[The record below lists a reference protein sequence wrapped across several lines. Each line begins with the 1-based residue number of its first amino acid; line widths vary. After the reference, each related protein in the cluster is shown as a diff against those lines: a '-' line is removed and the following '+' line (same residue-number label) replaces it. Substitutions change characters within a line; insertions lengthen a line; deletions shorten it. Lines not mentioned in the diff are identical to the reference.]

1 MHRQTA
7 YLHRIAVGV
16 LSQRLNGVVMLKIFE
31 GIFWVAVVLFG
42 AMIAYLVLGK
52 AFPVLLA
59 YGTATLAHEAAM
71 DMLPRHGIIRSERA
85 VKAASFVIAAAF
97 FIPIAYYGWQM
108 VPNLSN
114 RMDSPSCYGRG
125 CD

>member
-1 MHRQTA
+1 
-7 YLHRIAVGV
+7 
-16 LSQRLNGVVMLKIFE
+16 MLKIIE
-31 GIFWVAVVLFG
+31 GIFWAAVVLFG
-42 AMIAYLVLGK
+42 AAIAYLILGK

-59 YGTATLAHEAAM
+59 YGIATLAHEAAM
-71 DMLPRHGIIRSERA
+71 DMLPRYKIISSEQS

-108 VPNLSN
+108 VPDLSN
-114 RMDSPSCYGRG
+114 RMDSPSCAGRG